1 MYFLMLIVR
10 FMLGTRGGFSSHPQL
25 VMVRAGGSM
34 GQLLAQQ
41 RAQQRAQ
48 GLTLAHRVS
57 NNWNVASGHLR
68 IHTPIRSPMM
78 FRRLGSRPP
87 TVLEQQGGRL
97 GRLPGF

>member
-10 FMLGTRGGFSSHPQL
+10 FMLGTWGGFSSHPQL

-34 GQLLAQQ
+34 GQQLAQQ
-41 RAQQRAQ
+41 
-48 GLTLAHRVS
+48 LPLAHRVS

-87 TVLEQQGGRL
+87 TILEQQGGRL
-97 GRLPGF
+97 GRFSGF

>member
-25 VMVRAGGSM
+25 VTVRAGGSM
-34 GQLLAQQ
+34 GQQLAQ
-41 RAQQRAQ
+41 RLSQQFSQ
-48 GLTLAHRVS
+48 GLPLAHRVP

-97 GRLPGF
+97 GRLTGF